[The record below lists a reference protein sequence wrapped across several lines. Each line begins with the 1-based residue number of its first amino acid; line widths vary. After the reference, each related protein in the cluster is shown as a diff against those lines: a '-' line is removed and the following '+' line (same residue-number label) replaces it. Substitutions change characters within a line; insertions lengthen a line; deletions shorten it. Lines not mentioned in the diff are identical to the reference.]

1 MGLDKGLCDSCGEVF
16 DVLFP
21 VGILDECPTGGMK
34 HVQKWYC
41 VTCKDVLEEEAETN
55 KDGEEDKAKSEQRYC
70 PKCSSRKRI
79 GITDEVDFIIMSLRI
94 PDGKIIMEIVA
105 CAKCGTVYNR
115 VE

>member
-41 VTCKDVLEEEAETN
+41 VSCRDTIEEEAETN
-55 KDGEEDKAKSEQRYC
+55 NNDEDTKENEESFLNGEVREVFTKNTVKNDLSFEEWYLGI
-70 PKCSSRKRI
+70 PKKPWHYRK
-79 GITDEVDFIIMSLRI
+79 E
-94 PDGKIIMEIVA
+94 E
-105 CAKCGTVYNR
+105 
-115 VE
+115 